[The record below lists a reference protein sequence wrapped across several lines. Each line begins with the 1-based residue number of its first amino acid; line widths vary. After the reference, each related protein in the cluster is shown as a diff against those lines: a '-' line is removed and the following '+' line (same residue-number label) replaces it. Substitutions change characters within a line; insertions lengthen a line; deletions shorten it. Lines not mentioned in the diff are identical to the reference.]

1 MAVNIDIF
9 ETEVFCAMLLRVV
22 LRRPYKSNANADVI
36 PFLFSEC
43 LLFWFAFSLF
53 NNDPVCVNLFVIA

>member
-1 MAVNIDIF
+1 
-9 ETEVFCAMLLRVV
+9 MLLRVV

-36 PFLFSEC
+36 PFLFSVC